1 MYSVQIICQ
10 MLKPNRKKI
19 IDMIRSNE
27 GLLLVNY
34 DRVHT
39 YMLLHDIDEVMD
51 EDDQR
56 DISLDHDQKLNIL
69 DNDH

>member
-1 MYSVQIICQ
+1 
-10 MLKPNRKKI
+10 MLRSNRKKI

-27 GLLLVNY
+27 DLLLVNY
-34 DRVHT
+34 DRVHK

-56 DISLDHDQKLNIL
+56 DIVLDRVQQLNIL